1 MSTLET
7 FLLVL
12 LLLVAADVTRT
23 LAARALAAR
32 RHARERGRP

>member
-12 LLLVAADVTRT
+12 LLLVAADVTRA
-23 LAARALAAR
+23 LAARALAR